1 MPARQA
7 QLTPFGR
14 GNDSRSLKVRK
25 AFKPDSLPE
34 LPPCEQ
40 PAETPKEV
48 SVPIILPSLAAG
60 SNPSSG
66 DPKLPLGIDG
76 GTPKARNWSMINDP
90 LQNPSPESS
99 ISSPPKTPP
108 NPADIRIPSSV
119 GSECHS
125 SHRVPLVIPMTEVPL
140 QRVEEIDNWLS
151 DVNMASSTD
160 VQRPKGR
167 SRMRKDGGLFKLC
180 PKSMLEDKQSRGL
193 SSNKENRSTSTKEN
207 RSTSNKENSNPLYPN
222 LPPANP
228 LSPFAS
234 QRYSQ
239 TPSRFIPPLPKR
251 KTPMPRIGA
260 PPPCLPTNPIPLEE
274 RLKLQNDEE
283 VADIKPLSPDVQR
296 YRKRRQPKRERCQ
309 SYWDTDIFEDAKEDL
324 IEEAA
329 QDEEGDKKEGGDRL
343 TEEDEAASGNQ
354 SETGGMG
361 GVSLEER
368 RQVLRQMV

>member
-14 GNDSRSLKVRK
+14 GSDSRSLKVRK
-25 AFKPDSLPE
+25 AFKPGSSPE
-34 LPPCEQ
+34 LPPYEQ
-40 PAETPKEV
+40 AETPEGV
-48 SVPIILPSLAAG
+48 GEPIMLPSLAFG
-60 SNPSSG
+60 FYPSR
-66 DPKLPLGIDG
+66 DEPKLPLGIDG
-76 GTPKARNWSMINDP
+76 GTPKNRNWSMINDP
-90 LQNPSPESS
+90 LQNPSPEPS

-108 NPADIRIPSSV
+108 NPADIKIPSSV

-151 DVNMASSTD
+151 EVNMASLAD
-160 VQRPKGR
+160 VPRPKGR
-167 SRMRKDGGLFKLC
+167 SRMRKDGGVFKLS
-180 PKSMLEDKQSRGL
+180 PKTMLEDKQSRGP
-193 SSNKENRSTSTKEN
+193 SNNKEN
-207 RSTSNKENSNPLYPN
+207 RSTSNKENSNPLYPT
-222 LPPANP
+222 LASSNP
-228 LSPFAS
+228 LSPFSS

-251 KTPMPRIGA
+251 KTPVGA
-260 PPPCLPTNPIPLEE
+260 RPLCLPTTPIPLEE

-283 VADIKPLSPDVQR
+283 VVAVKPLSPDVQQ
-296 YRKRRQPKRERCQ
+296 YRKRRRPRRERCL

-324 IEEAA
+324 SEEAA
-329 QDEEGDKKEGGDRL
+329 QDLEDDKKEEGDRF
-343 TEEDEAASGNQ
+343 TEDDEVESGNQ